1 MLKTPW
7 LSIALVLAAAVLGA
21 VGQFVFQ
28 HAAKVGKGGVLA
40 VLMNPWAIGGM
51 LCYVSVM
58 VLFTNAFRAGGTVK
72 VLYPIYA
79 STFIWAA
86 IMAATFQQQPIRMVH
101 GIGMVL
107 LLVGIVCM
115 GW

>member
-1 MLKTPW
+1 
-7 LSIALVLAAAVLGA
+7 LSIALVLCAAILGA

-28 HAAKVGKGGVLA
+28 HAAKVSKGGVLA
-40 VLMNPWAIGGM
+40 VLLNPWAIGGM

-58 VLFTNAFRAGGTVK
+58 VMFTNAFRAGGAVK

-86 IMAATFQQQPIRMVH
+86 IMAATFQHQPIRIVH
-101 GIGMVL
+101 GVVMVL
-107 LLVGIVCM
+107 LLAGIACM
-115 GW
+115 SW